1 MRKYLL
7 KRFVSMLITLLVV
20 CAMTFFLMNMIPGE
34 TSQII
39 LKYTF
44 LGLEQTA
51 TDEQMTELSEKYN
64 LNDPL
69 YLQFFSWLKQGL
81 LHGDIGTSY
90 VYHKSV
96 LHLLRVR
103 LPATI
108 LLATASMTIALVLGV
123 SSGVYSAL
131 KQNRLS
137 DHLLR
142 FASLFGVSM
151 PGFWIGL
158 ILMLIFSVKLKLVPA
173 TGYGSVQ
180 NLILPALAL
189 SMHSVASV
197 MRITR
202 TSMLETL
209 GQDYI
214 KFAVSKGL
222 PARTI
227 ILRHAMKNALL
238 PVVTVIGFQMGH
250 MLGGSIVIEQV
261 FTWPGIG
268 SLLVDSIFAR
278 DLPVVQGCVICIVSM
293 FLIINFLVDISYT
306 YLDTRIKYN

>member
-1 MRKYLL
+1 
-7 KRFVSMLITLLVV
+7 
-20 CAMTFFLMNMIPGE
+20 MIPGE
-34 TSQII
+34 TSEII

-44 LGLEQTA
+44 LGLEETA
-51 TDEQMTELSEKYN
+51 TEEQMLEFSEKYD

-69 YLQFFSWLKQGL
+69 YIQYLNWVKEGL

-90 VYHKSV
+90 VYNKSV
-96 LHLLRVR
+96 LHLLKVR

-108 LLATASMTIALVLGV
+108 QLATASMLIALVLGV
-123 SSGVYSAL
+123 SLGVYSAL
-131 KQNRLS
+131 KQNSLS

-142 FASLFGVSM
+142 SASLFGVSM

-158 ILMLIFSVKLKLVPA
+158 ILILIFSVKLKAIPA
-173 TGYGSVQ
+173 TDYGGLV
-180 NLILPALAL
+180 NLILPAFAL
-189 SMHSVASV
+189 SLHSVASV

-222 PARTI
+222 PTRTI
-227 ILRHAMKNALL
+227 IMRHAMKNALL
-238 PVVTVIGFQMGH
+238 PVVTVLGFQMGH

-268 SLLVDSIFAR
+268 SLLVNSIFAR
-278 DLPVVQGCVICIVSM
+278 DLPVVQGCVICIVTM
-293 FLIINFLVDISYT
+293 FLMINFLVDISYT